1 MTKVKFIT
9 RSASAN
15 GVIQVGEVVE
25 VPDNEAKLLIA
36 GKFAVLAEP
45 AAEAEEERQC
55 RQCAA
60 AGVLRWRWQL
70 FNASGTEVLDLEAT
84 SLFKP

>member
-1 MTKVKFIT
+1 MTKVKFLT

-25 VPDNEAKLLIA
+25 VPDNEARLLID

-45 AAEAEEERQC
+45 AVSEEELV
-55 RQCAA
+55 A
-60 AGVLRWRWQL
+60 
-70 FNASGTEVLDLEAT
+70 EPEADV
-84 SLFKP
+84 SIKPKHRTAKGKQNIWLMPSTK

>member
-36 GKFAVLAEP
+36 CKFAVLAEP
-45 AAEAEEERQC
+45 AAEAEEEPI
-55 RQCAA
+55 A
-60 AGVLRWRWQL
+60 
-70 FNASGTEVLDLEAT
+70 EAEN
-84 SLFKP
+84 KPKHRTAKGK

>member
-45 AAEAEEERQC
+45 AAEAEEEPI
-55 RQCAA
+55 A
-60 AGVLRWRWQL
+60 
-70 FNASGTEVLDLEAT
+70 EAEN
-84 SLFKP
+84 KPKHRTAKGK